1 MRTLLLVA
9 RFPVSTI
16 RMSTP
21 CEFTLPTAV
30 DINTYLPRIANIMT
44 QLAASN
50 NKDVAIERLDT
61 LIAEL
66 NLAINNN
73 SGTTVFP
80 ITPGGSVKNRK
91 KKICNC

>member
-1 MRTLLLVA
+1 
-9 RFPVSTI
+9 
-16 RMSTP
+16 MSS
-21 CEFTLPTAV
+21 CQLTLPTAI
-30 DINTYLPRIANIMT
+30 DINTYMPRVIDIFT
-44 QLAASN
+44 QLNSTN